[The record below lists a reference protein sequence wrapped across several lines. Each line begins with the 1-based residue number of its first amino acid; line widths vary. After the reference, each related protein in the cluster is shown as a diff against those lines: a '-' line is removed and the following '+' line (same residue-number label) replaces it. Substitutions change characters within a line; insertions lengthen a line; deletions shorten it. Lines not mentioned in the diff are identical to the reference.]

1 MPKGKQRAT
10 SPVAE
15 LEELDPADQGP
26 EEDADPAPPKKK
38 KSSKKGQT
46 AEAQPPKKKSKKS
59 AEPPPEEEEEED
71 PVEEDDTGVEL
82 DWDKI
87 REYSKEFRSTNR
99 RLPKA
104 AELVLACGNDM
115 PLAKKVYNK
124 LKNEADA
131 LKNKKKSKK
140 IRGFHKLSQECGY
153 AKMNAT
159 DESYKSINGTDMLH
173 PMISM
178 ADTARLTT
186 FLPCT
191 PDAVTVSEGD
201 FAAHLE
207 LVQTT
212 LPQSVAREITANVEP
227 MFRFCMNSAA
237 KAQLASGGTKINPC
251 TMMQV
256 LKPMVEHLA
265 FPSVL
270 APPGLVKFTK
280 DAEPPLR
287 KEYDAGD
294 AGLKKYKKAL
304 AEFNKETP
312 LADRGI
318 ALTGVA
324 PDDEAEA
331 ELVKRNKEDA
341 AANGKAY
348 KAMVKEVEA
357 KKEKRVA
364 DRAAAKRKR
373 EETAA
378 TAE

>member
-15 LEELDPADQGP
+15 LEELDPADQDP
-26 EEDADPAPPKKK
+26 EEDANPAPPKKK
-38 KSSKKGQT
+38 KSSKKDKP
-46 AEAQPPKKKSKKS
+46 AEAQPPKKKSKKA
-59 AEPPPEEEEEED
+59 AEPPPEDEEEE
-71 PVEEDDTGVEL
+71 PVEEDDTGIEL

-140 IRGFHKLSQECGY
+140 IRGFHKISQECGY
-153 AKMNAT
+153 AKMNTTT
-159 DESYKSINGTDMLH
+159 DESYKSINGADILH

-186 FLPCT
+186 YLPCT

-237 KAQLASGGTKINPC
+237 KAQLAAGGTKINPC
-251 TMMQV
+251 TMMHV

-280 DAEPPLR
+280 DAVPPLR
-287 KEYDAGD
+287 KEYDAGES
-294 AGLKKYKKAL
+294 GLKKYKKAL
-304 AEFNKETP
+304 AEFNKATP
-312 LADRGI
+312 LANRGI
-318 ALTGVA
+318 AITGFD
-324 PDDEAEA
+324 PDDETE
-331 ELVKRNKEDA
+331 VKLMKSNAEDA

-348 KAMVKEVEA
+348 EAMVKDVND

-373 EETAA
+373 EETAVA
-378 TAE
+378 AQ